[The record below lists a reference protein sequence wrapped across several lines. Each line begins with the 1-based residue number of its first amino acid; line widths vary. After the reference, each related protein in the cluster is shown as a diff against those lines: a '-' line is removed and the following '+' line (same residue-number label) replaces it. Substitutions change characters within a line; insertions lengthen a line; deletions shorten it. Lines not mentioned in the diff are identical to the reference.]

1 MVIGVHEDGRAG
13 LPAHPRRTAGMVG
26 VHVGEHDPGDVARV
40 LADRREARDDRGGA
54 DLSPVSTRVT
64 EPSSCTSAKELTR
77 SLPAVGIRQIP
88 GASSM
93 AGVFD
98 MGGA

>member
-40 LADRREARDDRGGA
+40 LADRREARDDPRRRRLEPGVDEGDRAVLLHEREGVDQVLAGGG
-54 DLSPVSTRVT
+54 DP
-64 EPSSCTSAKELTR
+64 PD
-77 SLPAVGIRQIP
+77 P

-98 MGGA
+98 MAGA